1 MQTLGCRLQVRGSAA
16 SWRGPA
22 PQEGAGAKAIQAY
35 RWRLPLPLGLRGR
48 KSRAAQ
54 LLESAL
60 RVAQPAQDT
69 PQRLPRPHTP
79 NPERVLFLFLF
90 LFFLPLRPWG
100 RGQGRHRGG
109 DITGAGAHSLSSAPH
124 SPQPKSALE
133 AEGQQPPARSP
144 PPRQSLDQ
152 HGGDSDLNQQ
162 QPFEEEEE
170 MELEKELLEL
180 ERSHKVDLDI
190 EHELEQELER
200 ELELETGLEPEPEL
214 ESEPELELEPEP
226 EPEPELEP
234 ELEPEPDPE
243 LELEPEPEP
252 RDPEQPESRTESLQ
266 PHTPRY
272 TSLWSVRS
280 HSSYLSLPE
289 EDQVSTN
296 HRSIRVQTSN
306 HLFWA
311 DKHIQASE
319 RSLRR
324 AISNNIG
331 KPTSCQDQKSD
342 LEDACVC
349 CIKQI
354 ENPSAQ
360 PAPPTTDSQQLSNPP
375 PPSSSP
381 SPGIDLADLV
391 NFASSLAVASS
402 SKMDL
407 PNLEHMIKA
416 LPQKAE
422 APSTDPT
429 PQLVMDQPE
438 KENLTKDLM
447 EKSLETE
454 ESQKAWKQEDKNV
467 FCPYLDFSKPGIKR
481 ATIKGEVQLLQ
492 QPARS
497 PPPKG
502 AVKGSVPGTRK
513 GSPLLLK
520 IHFKVSSPTS
530 PVK

>member
-1 MQTLGCRLQVRGSAA
+1 MGV
-16 SWRGPA
+16 
-22 PQEGAGAKAIQAY
+22 
-35 RWRLPLPLGLRGR
+35 
-48 KSRAAQ
+48 
-54 LLESAL
+54 
-60 RVAQPAQDT
+60 
-69 PQRLPRPHTP
+69 
-79 NPERVLFLFLF
+79 
-90 LFFLPLRPWG
+90 
-100 RGQGRHRGG
+100 
-109 DITGAGAHSLSSAPH
+109 TGASGFPCCGKESVDIVETH
-124 SPQPKSALE
+124 
-133 AEGQQPPARSP
+133 
-144 PPRQSLDQ
+144 
-152 HGGDSDLNQQ
+152 DLNQQ

-170 MELEKELLEL
+170 MEVTVGRSASSGGVPHTVSLPQLEKELLEL

>member
-1 MQTLGCRLQVRGSAA
+1 FSL
-16 SWRGPA
+16 P
-22 PQEGAGAKAIQAY
+22 GANGFPCCGK
-35 RWRLPLPLGLRGR
+35 
-48 KSRAAQ
+48 
-54 LLESAL
+54 ES
-60 RVAQPAQDT
+60 V
-69 PQRLPRPHTP
+69 
-79 NPERVLFLFLF
+79 
-90 LFFLPLRPWG
+90 
-100 RGQGRHRGG
+100 
-109 DITGAGAHSLSSAPH
+109 DIDHH
-124 SPQPKSALE
+124 PQPKI
-133 AEGQQPPARSP
+133 
-144 PPRQSLDQ
+144 SL
-152 HGGDSDLNQQ
+152 HL
-162 QPFEEEEE
+162 
-170 MELEKELLEL
+170 
-180 ERSHKVDLDI
+180 
-190 EHELEQELER
+190 
-200 ELELETGLEPEPEL
+200 PEP
-214 ESEPELELEPEP
+214 
-226 EPEPELEP
+226 EP

-243 LELEPEPEP
+243 LELEPEPEPEPEP

-289 EDQVSTN
+289 EDQASTN

-319 RSLRR
+319 RSLQR

-331 KPTSCQDQKSD
+331 KTTSCQDQESD

-349 CIKQI
+349 FTKQI

-360 PAPPTTDSQQLSNPP
+360 PAPPAADSQQLSNPP

-422 APSTDPT
+422 APSTDPA
-429 PQLVMDQPE
+429 PQLVMDQPEKENLTKDQPE

-454 ESQKAWKQEDKNV
+454 ESQKAWKQEDKNI
-467 FCPYLDFSKPGIKR
+467 FRPYLDFSKPGIKR